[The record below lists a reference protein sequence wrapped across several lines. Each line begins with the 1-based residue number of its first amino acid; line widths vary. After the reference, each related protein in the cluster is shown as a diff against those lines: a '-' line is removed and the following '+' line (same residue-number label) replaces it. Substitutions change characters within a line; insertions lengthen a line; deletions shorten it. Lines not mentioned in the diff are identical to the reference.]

1 MLFGRVFAVALRIL
15 KEKMKRLLIIGFMLM
30 FTVSASAQEL
40 ADSVS
45 VYFHQGRSSWDPQ
58 FHDNEH
64 RMEEFIKRVNEFK
77 VDPKYNYIEVEYEA
91 MASPEG
97 PFSLN
102 RRLAYERAQAVHN
115 FLDGRINFAQEK
127 GDGLHFTED
136 YTRLAEM
143 VEASDMEYKEQILDI
158 IEPIRGRVDVSER
171 EATECKRKL
180 QTLAGGKPWQYM
192 YEHYF
197 PYLRGFHVLVSLGVV
212 PQEPIV
218 KHDVVGAQ
226 MQYTPFIKPLNVG
239 KFPVK
244 DSWTRGLYLKTNAV
258 GWLMFVSNVA
268 IEVDICKHWSFNFP
282 IYYSG
287 IDYFSAELKLRML
300 GAYPEF
306 RYWFKENDGLFV
318 GAHLGVSLYNYA
330 LEGKWRIQDHGG
342 ETPAWGGGLNV
353 GYRMPLS
360 KKNPRWKVE
369 FSLGAGVYDLHYDK
383 FYNVDNGLR
392 AERDIHKTK
401 VMIDHVGVSFAYKF
415 NLKSKKNR

>member
-1 MLFGRVFAVALRIL
+1 
-15 KEKMKRLLIIGFMLM
+15 MKRLLIIGLILM
-30 FTVSASAQEL
+30 CAVSASAQEL

-45 VYFHQGRSSWDPQ
+45 VYFRQGRSAWDPD
-58 FHDNEH
+58 FYDNQL
-64 RMEEFIKRVNEFK
+64 RMEEFIERVNKFK
-77 VDPKYNYIEVEYEA
+77 VDPRYNYIDVEYEA

-102 RRLAYERAQAVHN
+102 RRLAFERAQSVHDY
-115 FLDGRINFAQEK
+115 LDGRIQFAQDHA
-127 GDGLHFTED
+127 DGLHFTED

-143 VEASDMEYKEQILDI
+143 VEASDMKHKEQVLEA
-158 IEPIRGRVDVSER
+158 IEPIRGRTDVSEK
-171 EATECKRKL
+171 EATECKNRL
-180 QTLAGGKPWQYM
+180 QNIAGGEAWDYM

-212 PQEPIV
+212 PQEPVV
-218 KHDVVGAQ
+218 KREALSVK
-226 MQYTPFIKPLNVG
+226 MRYTPFIKPLELG
-239 KFPVK
+239 KLPAE
-244 DSWTRGLYLKTNAV
+244 DGWTRGLYLKTNAV

-268 IEVDICKHWSFNFP
+268 VEVDICKHWSFNFP

-300 GAYPEF
+300 AAYPEF
-306 RYWFKENDGLFV
+306 RYWFKGEDGLFV

-392 AERDIHKTK
+392 AERNIHQTK
-401 VMIDHVGVSFAYKF
+401 VMIDHVGVSFGYKF
-415 NLKSKKNR
+415 NLKSKKQR